1 MARNS
6 LIYVE
11 ACCNH
16 GQKTLLKKAI
26 GVELLLEH
34 NSHGGVESIDFE
46 DEYGKVKL
54 GGTITRASIIIFLSW
69 RNAC

>member
-1 MARNS
+1 M
-6 LIYVE
+6 
-11 ACCNH
+11 
-16 GQKTLLKKAI
+16 KKAI